1 MLQNC
6 MKAADIS
13 PKEKI
18 LKNVNGFYGLQQI
31 FDKLLYVL
39 QEWQT
44 VWHAICQK
52 FKMYGTDV

>member
-1 MLQNC
+1 

-13 PKEKI
+13 PNEKI
-18 LKNVNGFYGLQQI
+18 LIIVNGLYGLQHI

-39 QEWQT
+39 QEWQI